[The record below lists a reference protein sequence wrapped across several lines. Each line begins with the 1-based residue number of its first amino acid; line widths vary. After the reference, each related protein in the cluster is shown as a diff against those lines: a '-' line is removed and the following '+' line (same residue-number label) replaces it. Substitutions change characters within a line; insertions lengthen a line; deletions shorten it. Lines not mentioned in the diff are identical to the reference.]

1 MATLLVMLGIGSS
14 ILITG
19 IGTDGNVK
27 LGSLI
32 TGPLLWGMVMLIRG
46 GLMVGVPEPPPP
58 PCELGA
64 MGSVTTLID
73 DVRSHSEINPMTS
86 MITASL
92 LMLA

>member
-1 MATLLVMLGIGSS
+1 
-14 ILITG
+14 
-19 IGTDGNVK
+19 
-27 LGSLI
+27 
-32 TGPLLWGMVMLIRG
+32 MVMLIRG
-46 GLMVGVPEPPPP
+46 GLMVGALEPPPP
-58 PCELGA
+58 PCELGV